1 MSTRRQSD
9 PRTAPPRPT
18 VVIVGA
24 GFGGLSAAAKL
35 TKAPVDLV
43 VLDRRNH
50 HLFQPLLYQVAT
62 AALAPAQIAS
72 PIRAVLRGR
81 RNLRVV
87 LGEVTGVDLDR
98 REVALAD
105 RRERYDYLVLATGA
119 THAYFGHEE
128 WAADAPGLKTL
139 EDAIGLRRR
148 VLLAF
153 ERAELE
159 EDPTE
164 RRRLLTFVVV
174 GAGATGVEM
183 AGSIAE
189 LAKRALTRDFRN
201 ISTSMAR
208 VVLVEAG
215 PRVLPAF
222 SQRLSSYAA
231 RALGKLG
238 VEVSLGKAVTTV
250 DAGGVE
256 LGGERLD
263 ARTVVWA
270 AGVRASPAARW
281 ANTPAD
287 RAGRALVRPDL
298 SIEGHP
304 EVFVIGDAALSLDEQ
319 GRPVPGIAPAAK
331 QEGQFVARLIRAEL
345 AGAARPERFRYR
357 DDGMLATI
365 GRKSAVAAFDRL
377 EVTGFAAWLLWSLA
391 HIYFLIGFK
400 NRIAVALDWLW
411 SYFTFERGS
420 RLITGDLPPP
430 PAVAPAAAEPA
441 SRTPELV

>member
-1 MSTRRQSD
+1 MTASHPTES
-9 PRTAPPRPT
+9 RTTADRPT

-35 TKAPVDLV
+35 ARSPLDV
-43 VLDRRNH
+43 VVIDRRNH

-72 PIRAVLRGR
+72 PIRAILRGR
-81 RNLRVV
+81 SNVRVV
-87 LGEVTGVDLDR
+87 LGEVTGVDLDG
-98 REVALAD
+98 REVVLAD
-105 RRERYDYLVLATGA
+105 RRQRYDYLVLATGA

-159 EDPTE
+159 EDPAE

-174 GAGATGVEM
+174 GGGATGVEM

-189 LAKRALTRDFRN
+189 LAKRALARDFRN
-201 ISTSMAR
+201 IRTAMAR

-222 SQRLSSYAA
+222 SQRLSDYAA
-231 RALGKLG
+231 RALRKLG
-238 VEVSLGKAVTTV
+238 VEVSLGRAVSGV
-250 DAGGVE
+250 DAGGVD
-256 LGGERLD
+256 LGGDRLE
-263 ARTVVWA
+263 ARTVIWA

-281 ANTPAD
+281 LGATAD

-298 SIEGHP
+298 SIEGRP
-304 EVFVIGDAALSLDEQ
+304 EVFVIGDASASLDGE

-331 QEGQFVARLIRAEL
+331 QEGQFVARLIRA
-345 AGAARPERFRYR
+345 AASGAPRPDRFRYR

-365 GRKSAVAAFDRL
+365 GRKSAVAAFGRF

-400 NRIAVALDWLW
+400 NRIAVGIDWLW
-411 SYFTFERGS
+411 AYFTFERGS

-430 PAVAPAAAEPA
+430 TAALAPVDLAK
-441 SRTPELV
+441 RTPELV